1 MSKIFLKSEPSQE
14 KFFNIYQIGIVKRK
28 PYLINS
34 KSYIKSIYLPILSI
48 NNIHCL
54 YYILL
59 FLLYSDMR
67 VDHIAIA
74 VNDADRALENYKK
87 ILKIDNIDV
96 EEVPNEKVKV
106 VMLNLEDTR
115 LELIEPLEDTSPIS
129 KFLKERGEGIHHIA
143 ITADEIE
150 NDVNQ
155 AKANG
160 MRFLGELRTGSYG
173 RKITFIHPKSLNGV
187 LVEFCQ
193 APPH

>member
-1 MSKIFLKSEPSQE
+1 
-14 KFFNIYQIGIVKRK
+14 
-28 PYLINS
+28 
-34 KSYIKSIYLPILSI
+34 
-48 NNIHCL
+48 
-54 YYILL
+54 
-59 FLLYSDMR
+59 MR

-87 ILKIDNIDV
+87 ILKIDKIDV

-150 NDVNQ
+150 NDVSH
-155 AKANG
+155 AKENG

-193 APPH
+193 APPP